1 MTVALTPG
9 EEAVIRE
16 LRRLRVATMQTLRQR
31 RGCCHMTVVRA
42 IKKTGYHNS
51 FNANAAYYA
60 LPETVVFDADGLW
73 FHRQIGFSQHGNLPQ
88 TLVAL
93 VEKSPAG
100 CTVAELADRLRTP
113 VATLLSRL
121 VRQGRL
127 AVVYHGRRALYLA
140 AATELRSRQE
150 AQRPTLTPAAP
161 VPAAMAGP
169 ALPTGVSA
177 FQVIALL
184 SALIQDPGTPVP
196 TLVRR
201 LRQRGVVL
209 TSKQIRGIQA
219 FYDLEKKRHAERGRA
234 GPGALPASRRATAS
248 SGPSVR
254 DPHV

>member
-1 MTVALTPG
+1 MAVALTSG

-31 RGCCHMTVVRA
+31 RGCSYMTVVRA
-42 IKKTGYHNS
+42 LKKTGYHNS

-93 VEKSPAG
+93 VEQSPAG
-100 CTVAELADRLRTP
+100 GTVAELAARLRTP

-140 AATELRSRQE
+140 AAAEPRSRQE
-150 AQRPTLTPAAP
+150 AQRPTLTPTLTPAAP
-161 VPAAMAGP
+161 VPAVMAGP

-177 FQVIALL
+177 LQVIALL
-184 SALIQDPGTPVP
+184 STLIQDPGTPVP

-209 TSKQIRGIQA
+209 TSQQIRGIQA
-219 FYDLEKKRHAERGRA
+219 FYDLEKK
-234 GPGALPASRRATAS
+234 TA
-248 SGPSVR
+248 R
-254 DPHV
+254 

>member
-1 MTVALTPG
+1 MTLPLTSG
-9 EEAVIRE
+9 EDAVIRE
-16 LRRLRVATMQTLRQR
+16 LRRLRTATMRTLRRR
-31 RGCCHMTVVRA
+31 RGCSHMTVVRA
-42 IKKTGYHNS
+42 LKKTGYHNS

-93 VEKSPAG
+93 VERSPAG
-100 CTVAELADRLRTP
+100 CTVAELEVRLGTP

-121 VRQGRL
+121 VRHGRL

-140 AATELRSRQE
+140 AAAEPRSRQE
-150 AQRPTLTPAAP
+150 AQRPTLTPAAA
-161 VPAAMAGP
+161 VPAVMAGP
-169 ALPTGVSA
+169 TLPTGVSA

-184 SALIQDPGTPVP
+184 SALIQAPGTQVP

-209 TSKQIRGIQA
+209 TAKQIRGIQA
-219 FYDLEKKRHAERGRA
+219 FYDLEKK
-234 GPGALPASRRATAS
+234 TA
-248 SGPSVR
+248 R
-254 DPHV
+254 